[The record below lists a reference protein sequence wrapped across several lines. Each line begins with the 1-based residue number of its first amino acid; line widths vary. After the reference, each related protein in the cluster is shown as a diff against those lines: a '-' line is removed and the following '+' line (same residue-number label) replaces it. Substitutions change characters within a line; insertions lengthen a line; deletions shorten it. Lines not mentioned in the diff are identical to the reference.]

1 MWSEYSY
8 GCNLYNSSKKGRF
21 NEGLVLSRK
30 PLANKELFQVDIYL
44 QFSLGVYLYD
54 SIIQVLRIG
63 SYKKQHFIVEVL
75 ARA

>member
-1 MWSEYSY
+1 MDAT
-8 GCNLYNSSKKGRF
+8 CTTARRKARF

-30 PLANKELFQVDIYL
+30 PLANNEMFQVDIYL
-44 QFSLGVYLYD
+44 KFSLDVYLYD
-54 SIIQVLRIG
+54 SIIQVLRIR